1 MLDEYK
7 SLILK
12 IVSAVAVLILVYMIL
27 RESLKIYSDM
37 VVLVDRP
44 LDARSVRGSL
54 NKVVQ
59 PNKIPVLIPNVGMNY
74 SISTWLYINSWD
86 KTPNRNPN
94 TIIKKNVISRNPFNM
109 YLDEENG
116 NLVIEVGIHNGS
128 KSEVM
133 VYKNFPLQKW
143 VNIVVVV
150 ENRTVDLWLNGK
162 LYQSRQFD
170 NIVTNNSD
178 VPLTIAAPRSYNGSI
193 SRTYFFKKG
202 LRRNNV
208 LQIFEN
214 GPAPSNFIS
223 KMVDRLMTYIF
234 ATIA

>member
-37 VVLVDRP
+37 VILVDRP
-44 LDARSVRGSL
+44 LDARSKNGSL
-54 NKVVQ
+54 NKVV
-59 PNKIPVLIPNVGMNY
+59 PAEKLPVIIPNVGMNY

-86 KTPNRNPN
+86 MTER
-94 TIIKKNVISRNPFNM
+94 KNVISRNPFNM
-109 YLDEENG
+109 YLDQRNG

-128 KSEVM
+128 KPELM

-143 VNIVVVV
+143 VNVVVVV

-170 NIVTNNSD
+170 NILVNNSL
-178 VPLTIAAPRSYNGSI
+178 VPLTIASPTSFNGSI
-193 SRTYFFKKG
+193 ARTYFFKKG
-202 LRRNNV
+202 IRRNDV
-208 LQIFEN
+208 LQVFEK
-214 GPAPSNFIS
+214 GPAPSNFLYKI
-223 KMVDRLMTYIF
+223 VDRLVTYIF
-234 ATIA
+234 GTSA

>member
-37 VVLVDRP
+37 VILIDRP
-44 LDARSVRGSL
+44 LDARSTRGSL
-54 NKVVQ
+54 NKVIQ

-74 SISTWLYINSWD
+74 SISTWLYIDSWD
-86 KTPNRNPN
+86 KVTSKN
-94 TIIKKNVISRNPFNM
+94 IITRNPFNM
-109 YLDEENG
+109 YLDRENG

-128 KSEVM
+128 TSEVM
-133 VYKNFPLQKW
+133 VYKHFPLQKW

-162 LYQSRQFD
+162 LYQSRQFN
-170 NIVTNNSD
+170 NIVTNNSQ
-178 VPLTIAAPRSYNGSI
+178 VPLTIAAPRSYGGSI
-193 SRTYFFKKG
+193 ARTYFFKKG
-202 LRRNNV
+202 LRRNDV
-208 LQIFEN
+208 LQIFEK

-223 KMVDRLMTYIF
+223 KLVDRLVTYIF
-234 ATIA
+234 ATTA